1 MIRTYSHPAFSSLIL
16 SLLLIFSFGLS
27 QDLSAEDVLAQ
38 MTETADSISDARFLL
53 EGELVDLDG
62 TVLPFEVDVQVIPE
76 VNAARAEFFQ
86 PDALADNF
94 LVLDGEDFYN
104 YIFLTNQASLFSSND
119 PDALGGVFPS
129 TEENEA
135 FEFTFDLNQLFEGW
149 EPEIVSF
156 EEGRY
161 TLRLVNTEQ
170 DVNIAYVDATTI
182 ESEWLPET
190 LTFYNQDET
199 AFSALE
205 FNEVSIDSGLDAADV
220 TYIPEDAEIIDE
232 R

>member
-1 MIRTYSHPAFSSLIL
+1 MIRIYLMVALATA
-16 SLLLIFSFGLS
+16 SFGLT
-27 QDLSAEDVLAQ
+27 QDLSAEDVLAR
-38 MTETADSISDARFLL
+38 MTETANSISDARFLL
-53 EGELVDLDG
+53 EGNLTDADG
-62 TVLPFEVDVQVIPE
+62 TVLPLEVDVQVIPE

-94 LVLDGEDFYN
+94 VVLDGEDFYN
-104 YIFLTNQASLFSSND
+104 YLFLTNQASLFNAGD
-119 PDALGGVFPS
+119 PDALGDVFPS
-129 TEENEA
+129 TAENEA
-135 FEFTFDLNQLFEGW
+135 FEFTFDLNQLFGGW

-170 DVNIAYVDATTI
+170 DVNIAYVDATTL
-182 ESEWLPET
+182 EGEWLPET
-190 LTFYNQDET
+190 LTFYDQDET

-205 FNEVSIDSGLDAADV
+205 FNEVALDSGLDVADV

>member
-1 MIRTYSHPAFSSLIL
+1 MKRICSHLVLFSLIL
-16 SLLLIFSFGLS
+16 IPSGFA

-38 MTETADSISDARFLL
+38 MTETANAVTDASFLL
-53 EGELVDLDG
+53 EGELVDPDG
-62 TVLPFEVDVQVIPE
+62 TVLPIEVDIQVIPD

-94 LVLDGEDFYN
+94 VVLDGEDFYN
-104 YIFLTNQASLFSSND
+104 YIFLTNQASLFNASD
-119 PDALGGVFPS
+119 PDALGDIFPS
-129 TEENEA
+129 TAENEA
-135 FEFTFDLNQLFEGW
+135 FEFTFDLNQLFQGW
-149 EPEIVSF
+149 EPEILSF

-170 DVNIAYVDATTI
+170 DVNIAYVDATTL
-182 ESEWLPET
+182 ENEWLPET
-190 LTFYNQDET
+190 LTFSDQNGEI
-199 AFSALE
+199 FSTLE
-205 FNEVSIDSGLDAADV
+205 FNDVALDTGLDASDV